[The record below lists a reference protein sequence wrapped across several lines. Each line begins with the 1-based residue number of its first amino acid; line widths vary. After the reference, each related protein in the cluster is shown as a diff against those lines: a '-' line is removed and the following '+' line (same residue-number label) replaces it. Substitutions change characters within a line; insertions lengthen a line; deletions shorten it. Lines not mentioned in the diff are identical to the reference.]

1 MSEKCVPHRVALPL
15 EHEEPSYI
23 YLSLFSFQK
32 QCFCNWYRDNKIQL
46 LAALRSAFLEELL
59 WWVSNLRTD
68 NILGSE
74 TRPWSNTVIL
84 IAICAT
90 FWWVTKLSAL
100 EYHHI
105 EHVGLTAKVLST
117 VCMYS
122 WCWKCNLLMWT
133 CRFASRSDKSKW
145 AMTFWE
151 CREGEMSLTRLHH
164 FLKERKEIMILS
176 WNKLFLQLSW
186 SKYAEGVHRVGAPDC
201 QCSDS

>member
-59 WWVSNLRTD
+59 WWVSSPRTD

-105 EHVGLTAKVLST
+105 EHVGLTAKVSST
-117 VCMYS
+117 VSIAGAESAICL
-122 WCWKCNLLMWT
+122 CELVDLLPDQIKANEQWPFENVG
-133 CRFASRSDKSKW
+133 REKW
-145 AMTFWE
+145 VSPGCITF
-151 CREGEMSLTRLHH
+151 
-164 FLKERKEIMILS
+164 
-176 WNKLFLQLSW
+176 
-186 SKYAEGVHRVGAPDC
+186 
-201 QCSDS
+201 